1 MTMRALQPS
10 LHADSF
16 TRDHLPPREQW
27 PAMDPAAVPELA
39 AYPARMNAAAELLD
53 SWVER
58 GDGERPCYII
68 DGETWSYA
76 RLRETA
82 NRIAN
87 LLTGELGVEPGERVL
102 LRGPNNPMF
111 VACWFAVLKAGAVAV
126 ATMPLLR
133 ARELQYICNRAEVRY
148 ALCDLRLD
156 AEMKKTLP
164 GAERLARVVY
174 YDGRSG
180 AALDGAVA
188 RMPADFDNVATSSDD
203 VAIIAFTSG
212 TTGSPKGCMHFH
224 RDIMAIC
231 DTFSRYVLR
240 PRADDVFLGSPPI
253 AFTFGLGALVAFP
266 MHAGAATVL
275 VEKATPELLL
285 ETIQRHRVSTLFT
298 APTMYRALLE
308 AIDRYDISTLDKC
321 VSAGETLPK
330 PTFEAWER
338 ATGIRIIDGLG
349 STEMLHIFVSAARDR
364 IRPGATG
371 VAIPGYEARVVDDDG
386 KEVPPGTVGRLSVR
400 GATGCRYLD
409 DPENQARYVSGGWNY
424 PGDAYLRDE
433 DGYFWFQAR
442 ADDMI
447 VSAGYNISGPEV
459 EEVLLEHQGVA
470 ECGVVA
476 SPDAERGFIVKA
488 FVVPREGDGSE
499 ALARELQDFVK
510 AEMAPYKYPRAIE
523 FVAELPRTETGK
535 LQRFRLR
542 RRELER
548 AAS

>member
-1 MTMRALQPS
+1 MRALQPS
-10 LHADSF
+10 LHVDSF

-53 SWVER
+53 SWIE
-58 GDGERPCYII
+58 GGGGERSCYII

-76 RLRETA
+76 RLQETA

-148 ALCDLRLD
+148 ALCDVRLD
-156 AEMKKTLP
+156 AEMKKTLA

-174 YDGRSG
+174 YDGSSG

-231 DTFSRYVLR
+231 DTFSRYVLQ
-240 PRADDVFLGSPPI
+240 PGADDVFLGSPPI

-298 APTMYRALLE
+298 APIMYRALLQ
-308 AIDRYDISTLDKC
+308 AIDRYDVSTLDKC

-349 STEMLHIFVSAARDR
+349 STEMLHIFVSAAGDR

-400 GATGCRYLD
+400 GPTGCRYLD
-409 DPENQARYVSGGWNY
+409 DPENQAHYVSGGWNY

-433 DGYFWFQAR
+433 DGHLWFQAR
-442 ADDMI
+442 TDDMI

-459 EEVLLEHQGVA
+459 EEVLLEHQAVA

-488 FVVPREGDGSE
+488 FVVPRDGDGSE

-548 AAS
+548 AAG

>member
-1 MTMRALQPS
+1 MRACS
-10 LHADSF
+10 
-16 TRDHLPPREQW
+16 
-27 PAMDPAAVPELA
+27 
-39 AYPARMNAAAELLD
+39 
-53 SWVER
+53 
-58 GDGERPCYII
+58 
-68 DGETWSYA
+68 
-76 RLRETA
+76 ETA

-133 ARELQYICNRAEVRY
+133 ARELQYICNRAQVRY
-148 ALCDLRLD
+148 ALCDVRLD

-174 YDGRSG
+174 YDGRGG

-231 DTFSRYVLR
+231 DTFSRYVLQ
-240 PRADDVFLGSPPI
+240 PGADDVFLGSPPI

-285 ETIQRHRVSTLFT
+285 ETVQRHRVSTLFT

-349 STEMLHIFVSAARDR
+349 STEMLHIFVSAAGDR

-400 GATGCRYLD
+400 GPTGCRYLD
-409 DPENQARYVSGGWNY
+409 DPENQARYVSDGWNY

-433 DGYFWFQAR
+433 DGHFWFQAR

-459 EEVLLEHQGVA
+459 EEVLLEHQAVA

-488 FVVPREGDGSE
+488 FVVPRDGDGSE
-499 ALARELQDFVK
+499 ALAKELQDFVK

-548 AAS
+548 AAR

>member
-1 MTMRALQPS
+1 MRVLQPS
-10 LHADSF
+10 LHVDSF
-16 TRDHLPPREQW
+16 TRDHLPPLEQW

-53 SWVER
+53 SWVE
-58 GDGERPCYII
+58 GGGGERPCYII

-76 RLRETA
+76 RLQETA

-148 ALCDLRLD
+148 ALCDVRLD

-174 YDGRSG
+174 YDGSGG

-231 DTFSRYVLR
+231 DTFSRYVLQ
-240 PRADDVFLGSPPI
+240 PGADDVFLGSPPI

-266 MHAGAATVL
+266 MHAGAATAL

-285 ETIQRHRVSTLFT
+285 ETVQRHRVSTLFT

-338 ATGIRIIDGLG
+338 TTGIRIIDGLG
-349 STEMLHIFVSAARDR
+349 STEMLHIFVTAAGDR

-400 GATGCRYLD
+400 GPTGCRYLD

-476 SPDAERGFIVKA
+476 SPDTERGFIVKA
-488 FVVPREGDGSE
+488 FVVPRDGDGSE

-542 RRELER
+542 QRELER
-548 AAS
+548 AAR

>member
-1 MTMRALQPS
+1 MRALQPS

-27 PAMDPAAVPELA
+27 PAMDAAAVPELA

-53 SWVER
+53 SWVE
-58 GDGERPCYII
+58 GGGGERPCYII

-148 ALCDLRLD
+148 ALCDVRLD

-174 YDGRSG
+174 YDGRGG

-231 DTFSRYVLR
+231 DTFSRYVLQ
-240 PRADDVFLGSPPI
+240 PHADDVFLGSPPI

-285 ETIQRHRVSTLFT
+285 ETIQRHGVSTLFT
-298 APTMYRALLE
+298 APTMYRALLG
-308 AIDRYDISTLDKC
+308 AIEGYDISTLDKC

-349 STEMLHIFVSAARDR
+349 STEMLHIFVSAAGDH

-386 KEVPPGTVGRLSVR
+386 QEVPPGTVGRLSVR
-400 GATGCRYLD
+400 GPTGCRYLD
-409 DPENQARYVSGGWNY
+409 DPENQARYASGGWNY

-459 EEVLLEHQGVA
+459 EEVLLEHRGVA

-542 RRELER
+542 QRELER
-548 AAS
+548 AAR

>member
-1 MTMRALQPS
+1 MRPLQPS

-27 PAMDPAAVPELA
+27 PAMDAAAVPELA

-53 SWVER
+53 SWVEG

-148 ALCDLRLD
+148 ALCDVRLD

-174 YDGRSG
+174 YDGGGG

-231 DTFSRYVLR
+231 DTFSRYVLQ

-285 ETIQRHRVSTLFT
+285 ETVQRHRVSTLFT

-308 AIDRYDISTLDKC
+308 AIEGYDISTLDKC

-349 STEMLHIFVSAARDR
+349 STEMLHIFVSAAGDR

-386 KEVPPGTVGRLSVR
+386 QEVPPGTVGRLSVR
-400 GATGCRYLD
+400 GPTGCRYLD

-459 EEVLLEHQGVA
+459 EEVLLEHRGVA
-470 ECGVVA
+470 ECGVIA

-488 FVVPREGDGSE
+488 FVVPRDGDGSE

-548 AAS
+548 AAG

>member
-1 MTMRALQPS
+1 MRALQPS

-53 SWVER
+53 SWVE
-58 GDGERPCYII
+58 GGGGERPCYII

-133 ARELQYICNRAEVRY
+133 ARELQYICNKAEVRY
-148 ALCDLRLD
+148 ALCDVRLD

-174 YDGRSG
+174 YDGRGG

-188 RMPADFDNVATSSDD
+188 RMPVDFDNVATSGDD

-212 TTGSPKGCMHFH
+212 TTGAPKGCMHFH

-231 DTFSRYVLR
+231 DTFSRYVLQ
-240 PRADDVFLGSPPI
+240 PHADDVFLGSPPI

-275 VEKATPELLL
+275 VEKAAPELLL
-285 ETIQRHRVSTLFT
+285 ETVQRHRVSTLFT

-308 AIDRYDISTLDKC
+308 AIEGYDISTLDKC

-349 STEMLHIFVSAARDR
+349 STEMLHIFVSAAGDR

-386 KEVPPGTVGRLSVR
+386 REVPPGTVGRLSVR
-400 GATGCRYLD
+400 GPTGCRYLD

-488 FVVPREGDGSE
+488 FVVPRDGDGSE

-548 AAS
+548 AAR

>member
-1 MTMRALQPS
+1 MRALQPS

-53 SWVER
+53 SWIE
-58 GDGERPCYII
+58 GGGGERPCYII

-76 RLRETA
+76 RLQETA

-148 ALCDLRLD
+148 ALCDVRLD
-156 AEMKKTLP
+156 AEMKKTLA

-174 YDGRSG
+174 YDGSGG
-180 AALDGAVA
+180 AALDAAVA

-231 DTFSRYVLR
+231 DTFSRYVLQ
-240 PRADDVFLGSPPI
+240 PSADDVFLGSPPI

-298 APTMYRALLE
+298 APIMYRALLQ

-330 PTFEAWER
+330 PTFDAWEQ

-349 STEMLHIFVSAARDR
+349 STEMLHIFVSAAGDR

-400 GATGCRYLD
+400 GPTGCRYLD
-409 DPENQARYVSGGWNY
+409 DPENQARYVSDGWNF

-433 DGYFWFQAR
+433 DGHFWFQAR
-442 ADDMI
+442 TDDMI

-459 EEVLLEHQGVA
+459 EEVLLEHRAVA

-476 SPDAERGFIVKA
+476 SPDVERGFIVKA

-542 RRELER
+542 QRELER
-548 AAS
+548 AAR

>member
-1 MTMRALQPS
+1 MRPLQPS

-27 PAMDPAAVPELA
+27 PAMDAAAVPELA

-53 SWVER
+53 SWVE
-58 GDGERPCYII
+58 GGGGERPCYII

-148 ALCDLRLD
+148 ALCDVRLD

-174 YDGRSG
+174 YDGGGG

-231 DTFSRYVLR
+231 DTFSRYVLQ
-240 PRADDVFLGSPPI
+240 PGGDDVFLGSPPI

-285 ETIQRHRVSTLFT
+285 ETVQRHRVSTLFT

-308 AIDRYDISTLDKC
+308 AIEGYDISTLDKC

-349 STEMLHIFVSAARDR
+349 STEMLHIFVSAAGDR

-386 KEVPPGTVGRLSVR
+386 QEVPPGTVGRLSVR
-400 GATGCRYLD
+400 GPTGCRYLD

-459 EEVLLEHQGVA
+459 EEVLLEHRGVA

-488 FVVPREGDGSE
+488 FVVPRDGDGSE

-548 AAS
+548 AAG

>member
-1 MTMRALQPS
+1 MRALQPS

-53 SWVER
+53 SWVE
-58 GDGERPCYII
+58 GGGGERPCYII

-164 GAERLARVVY
+164 GAARLERVVY
-174 YDGRSG
+174 YDGRGG

-231 DTFSRYVLR
+231 DTFSRYVLQ

-275 VEKATPELLL
+275 VERATPELLL
-285 ETIQRHRVSTLFT
+285 ETVQRHRVSTLFT

-308 AIDRYDISTLDKC
+308 AIEDYDISTLDKC

-349 STEMLHIFVSAARDR
+349 STEMLHIFVSAAGDR

-386 KEVPPGTVGRLSVR
+386 QEVPPGTVGRLSVR
-400 GATGCRYLD
+400 GPTGCRYLD

-488 FVVPREGDGSE
+488 FIVPRDGDGSE

-548 AAS
+548 AAG

>member
-1 MTMRALQPS
+1 MRPLQPS

-27 PAMDPAAVPELA
+27 PAMDAAAVPELA

-53 SWVER
+53 SWVEG

-68 DGETWSYA
+68 DGETWSYT

-148 ALCDLRLD
+148 ALCDVRLD

-174 YDGRSG
+174 YDGG
-180 AALDGAVA
+180 GAAALDGAVA

-203 VAIIAFTSG
+203 VALIAFTSG

-231 DTFSRYVLR
+231 DTFSRYVLQ
-240 PRADDVFLGSPPI
+240 PGGDDVFLGSPPI

-285 ETIQRHRVSTLFT
+285 ETVQRHRVSTLFT

-308 AIDRYDISTLDKC
+308 AIEGYDISTLDKC

-349 STEMLHIFVSAARDR
+349 STEMLHIFVSAAGDR

-386 KEVPPGTVGRLSVR
+386 QEVPPGTVGRLSVR
-400 GATGCRYLD
+400 GPTGCRYLD

-459 EEVLLEHQGVA
+459 EEVLLEHRGVA

-488 FVVPREGDGSE
+488 FVVPRDGDGSE

-548 AAS
+548 AAG

>member
-1 MTMRALQPS
+1 MRPLQPS

-27 PAMDPAAVPELA
+27 PAMDAAAVPELA

-53 SWVER
+53 SWVE
-58 GDGERPCYII
+58 GGGGERPCYII

-148 ALCDLRLD
+148 ALCDVRLD
-156 AEMKKTLP
+156 AEMEKTLP

-174 YDGRSG
+174 YDGGGG

-203 VAIIAFTSG
+203 VALIAFTSG

-231 DTFSRYVLR
+231 DTFSRYVLQ
-240 PRADDVFLGSPPI
+240 PRGDDVFLGSPPI

-285 ETIQRHRVSTLFT
+285 ETVQRHRVSTLFT

-308 AIDRYDISTLDKC
+308 AIEGYDISTLDKC

-349 STEMLHIFVSAARDR
+349 STEMLHIFVSAAGDR

-386 KEVPPGTVGRLSVR
+386 QEVPPGTVGRLSVR
-400 GATGCRYLD
+400 GPTGCRYLD

-459 EEVLLEHQGVA
+459 EEVLLEHRGVA

-488 FVVPREGDGSE
+488 FVVPRDGDGSE

-510 AEMAPYKYPRAIE
+510 AEMAPHKYPRAIE

-548 AAS
+548 AAG

>member
-1 MTMRALQPS
+1 MRPLHPS

-27 PAMDPAAVPELA
+27 PAMDAAAVPELA

-53 SWVER
+53 SWVE
-58 GDGERPCYII
+58 GGGGERPCYII

-148 ALCDLRLD
+148 ALCDVHLD

-174 YDGRSG
+174 YDGGGG

-224 RDIMAIC
+224 RDILAIC
-231 DTFSRYVLR
+231 DTFSRYVLQ
-240 PRADDVFLGSPPI
+240 PHGDDVFLGSPPI

-275 VEKATPELLL
+275 VERATPELLL
-285 ETIQRHRVSTLFT
+285 ETVQRHRVSTLFT

-308 AIDRYDISTLDKC
+308 AIEGYDISTLDKC

-349 STEMLHIFVSAARDR
+349 STEMLHIFVSAAGDR

-386 KEVPPGTVGRLSVR
+386 QEVPPGTVGRLSVR
-400 GATGCRYLD
+400 GPTGCRYLD

-459 EEVLLEHQGVA
+459 EEVLLEHRGVA

-488 FVVPREGDGSE
+488 FVVPRDGDGSE

-548 AAS
+548 AAG

>member
-1 MTMRALQPS
+1 MRPLQPS

-27 PAMDPAAVPELA
+27 PAMDAAAVPELA

-53 SWVER
+53 SWVE
-58 GDGERPCYII
+58 GGGGERPCYII

-148 ALCDLRLD
+148 ALCDVRLD

-174 YDGRSG
+174 YDGGGG

-231 DTFSRYVLR
+231 DTFSRYVLQ
-240 PRADDVFLGSPPI
+240 PGADDVFLGSPPI

-285 ETIQRHRVSTLFT
+285 ETVQRHRVSTLFT

-308 AIDRYDISTLDKC
+308 AIEGYDISTLDKC

-349 STEMLHIFVSAARDR
+349 STEMLHIFVSAAGDR

-386 KEVPPGTVGRLSVR
+386 QEVPPGTVGRLSVR
-400 GATGCRYLD
+400 GPTGCRYLD

-459 EEVLLEHQGVA
+459 EEVLLEHRGVA

-488 FVVPREGDGSE
+488 FVVPRDGDGSE

-548 AAS
+548 AAG

>member
-1 MTMRALQPS
+1 MRALQPS
-10 LHADSF
+10 LHSDRF
-16 TRDHLPPREQW
+16 TRDHLPPPEQW
-27 PAMDPAAVPELA
+27 PEMDPAAVPELA
-39 AYPARMNAAAELLD
+39 AYPARMNAAADLLD
-53 SWVER
+53 SWIEAGC
-58 GDGERPCYII
+58 GDRPCYVI

-76 RLRETA
+76 RLQETA

-87 LLTGELGVEPGERVL
+87 LLTGELGVESGERVL

-133 ARELQYICNRAEVRY
+133 ARELRYVCNKAQVGY
-148 ALCDLRLD
+148 ALCDMRLD
-156 AEMKKTLP
+156 EEMKKALP
-164 GAERLARVVY
+164 GAERLERVVY
-174 YDGRSG
+174 YDGGSG
-180 AALDGAVA
+180 GTLDESVA
-188 RMPADFDNVATSSDD
+188 RMPAQFDNVATSIDD

-231 DTFSRYVLR
+231 DTFSRYVLQ
-240 PRADDVFLGSPPI
+240 PDADDVFLGSPPI

-266 MHAGAATVL
+266 MHAGATTVL

-285 ETIQRHRVSTLFT
+285 ETIQRNRVTTLFT
-298 APTMYRALLE
+298 APTMYRALLD
-308 AIDRYDISTLDKC
+308 AIDRYDIPTLDKC

-330 PTFEAWER
+330 ATFERWER

-349 STEMLHIFVSAARDR
+349 STEMLHIFVAAAGER

-371 VAIPGYEARVVDDDG
+371 VAVPGYQSRVVDDDG
-386 KEVPPGTVGRLSVR
+386 NEVPPGTVGRLCVR
-400 GATGCRYLD
+400 GPTGCRYLD

-424 PGDAYLRDE
+424 PGDAYMRDE
-433 DGYFWFQAR
+433 DGYYWFQAR

-459 EEVLLEHQGVA
+459 EAVLLEHEGVV

-476 SPDAERGFIVKA
+476 SPDRERGFIVKA
-488 FVVPREGDGSE
+488 FVVPRDGTGSDE
-499 ALARELQDFVK
+499 LAKELQDFVK

-523 FVAELPRTETGK
+523 FVPELPRTETGK

-542 RRELER
+542 RQELER
-548 AAS
+548 AGR

>member
-1 MTMRALQPS
+1 MRALQPS
-10 LHADSF
+10 LHVDSF

-53 SWVER
+53 SWIEG

-76 RLRETA
+76 RLQETA

-133 ARELQYICNRAEVRY
+133 ARELQYICNRAQVRY
-148 ALCDLRLD
+148 ALCDVRLD
-156 AEMKKTLP
+156 AEMKKTLA

-174 YDGRSG
+174 YDGSSG

-188 RMPADFDNVATSSDD
+188 RMPADFDNVATSGDD

-231 DTFSRYVLR
+231 DTFSRYVLQ
-240 PRADDVFLGSPPI
+240 PSADDVFLGSPPI

-285 ETIQRHRVSTLFT
+285 EAIQRHRVSTLFT
-298 APTMYRALLE
+298 APIMYRALLQ

-349 STEMLHIFVSAARDR
+349 STEMLHIFVSAGGDR

-400 GATGCRYLD
+400 GPTGCRYLD

-433 DGYFWFQAR
+433 DGHFWFQAR
-442 ADDMI
+442 TDDMI

-459 EEVLLEHQGVA
+459 EEVLLEHRAVA

-476 SPDAERGFIVKA
+476 SPDVERGFIVKA
-488 FVVPREGDGSE
+488 FVVPRDGDGSE

-542 RRELER
+542 QRELER
-548 AAS
+548 AAR